1 MAKSI
6 LILLFI
12 LFSSQL
18 FSQNSN
24 NRKKNKSMPVIPA
37 RVLMVHSLTEI
48 RVTIH
53 NPKLGIEG
61 EFFDVKLIGIEEDP
75 FMDLS
80 SVSKAKAYM
89 EHLLLKKQVFL
100 KLKVYQGIIRLPNG
114 RLRRRKSLYG
124 YVYLNRQKTINEVLI
139 EKGYVKVDEET
150 KFTRYFKFKRLEYY
164 AQKQRKGLWAV
175 HNFNPYD
182 AGLY

>member
-6 LILLFI
+6 FILILL
-12 LFSSQL
+12 LFSNLL
-18 FSQNSN
+18 FSN
-24 NRKKNKSMPVIPA
+24 NLNQQDKNKSMPVIPA
-37 RVLMVHSLTEI
+37 RVLMVHSLTEV

-53 NPKLGIEG
+53 NPKLGIKG
-61 EFFDVKLIGIEEDP
+61 EFFDVKLIGVEEDP

-80 SVSKAKAYM
+80 FVSNVKARM
-89 EHLLLKKQVFL
+89 EQLLLKKQVYL

-114 RLRRRKSLYG
+114 RMRRRKSLYG
-124 YVYLNRQKTINEVLI
+124 YVYLNRQKTINEYLI

-150 KFTRYFKFKRLEYY
+150 KFSRYYKFKRLEYL
-164 AQKQRKGLWAV
+164 AKKQKRGIWAV

-182 AGLY
+182 VGLY